1 MEPPSPIAPKHADR
15 APRAYVYGL
24 LASGGWVVG
33 WPVLYAN
40 FNPGLKSAAFD
51 WLIHAAATLWFF
63 SLIALFVFLAL
74 LTEYWPTLSYVWDVL
89 GFLIDLLLLFAS
101 S

>member
-1 MEPPSPIAPKHADR
+1 VHYATGER
-15 APRAYVYGL
+15 AVHVGRVIVFDEL

-40 FNPGLKSAAFD
+40 FNPALKNAA
-51 WLIHAAATLWFF
+51 WLTHTAATLWFF

-74 LTEYWPTLSYVWDVL
+74 LTEYWPALSYVWDVL
-89 GFLIDLLLLFAS
+89 GFLVEFLSLFVG
-101 S
+101 

>member
-1 MEPPSPIAPKHADR
+1 MESPSPIAPKHADK
-15 APRAYVYGL
+15 PPKAYIYGL

-40 FNPGLKSAAFD
+40 FNPALKNAA
-51 WLIHAAATLWFF
+51 WLTHAAATLWFF

-74 LTEYWPTLSYVWDVL
+74 LTEYWPALSYVWDVL
-89 GFLIDLLLLFAS
+89 GFLVEFLSLFVG
-101 S
+101 